1 MIIVAF
7 GVYLT
12 QKFHIMKRLLLL
24 AITAIL
30 ASTSI
35 IAHAELF
42 TWSKHNLTFEVPEG
56 GRVTYSSPSTFEIQ
70 WYDFTLLIKLYDKS
84 EADDDY
90 MKYAINR
97 TASGYNMFDTDMNK
111 AKMDGFKGYTLTGT
125 LPDGSRA
132 SITNVASKKADFAMQ
147 VEMNYLAENSKIA
160 EDILKSFKANKPQK
174 IKKPKQKIQKKG
186 EKEKPIRP
194 GTLEGEQLYE
204 A

>member
-1 MIIVAF
+1 
-7 GVYLT
+7 
-12 QKFHIMKRLLLL
+12 MKRLLIYAFMMAL
-24 AITAIL
+24 TL
-30 ASTSI
+30 AST
-35 IAHAELF
+35 ATANAELF
-42 TWSKHNLTFEVPEG
+42 TWSRHNITFDVPEG

-70 WYDFTLLIKLYDKS
+70 WHDLTLLIKLYDKS

-97 TASGYNMFDTDMNK
+97 TAAGYNMFDTDMKK

-132 SITNVASKKADFAMQ
+132 SITNVSSKKADFAMQ

-160 EDILKSFKANKPQK
+160 EKILKSFKANKPQK

-186 EKEKPIRP
+186 AKEKPIRP
-194 GTLEGEQLYE
+194 GTREGEQLYE

>member
-1 MIIVAF
+1 
-7 GVYLT
+7 
-12 QKFHIMKRLLLL
+12 
-24 AITAIL
+24 
-30 ASTSI
+30 
-35 IAHAELF
+35 
-42 TWSKHNLTFEVPEG
+42 
-56 GRVTYSSPSTFEIQ
+56 
-70 WYDFTLLIKLYDKS
+70 
-84 EADDDY
+84 
-90 MKYAINR
+90 
-97 TASGYNMFDTDMNK
+97 
-111 AKMDGFKGYTLTGT
+111 MDGFKGYTLTGT